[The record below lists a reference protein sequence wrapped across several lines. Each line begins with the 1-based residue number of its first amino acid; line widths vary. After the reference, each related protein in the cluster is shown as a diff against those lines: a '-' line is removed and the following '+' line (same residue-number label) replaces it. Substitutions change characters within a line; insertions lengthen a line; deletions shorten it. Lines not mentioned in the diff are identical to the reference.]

1 MFALPWIAQI
11 HTDRYADEP
20 HTSITVGNI
29 NTADDAL
36 TAVQAITALL
46 DYPDHPAARQ
56 WLIERFGEAWLE
68 PLVDLANELPPAFWV
83 DMLDPTGHRCHTGL
97 SAAAAISD
105 RENLQV
111 IQIGG

>member
-1 MFALPWIAQI
+1 MFALPWTLII
-11 HTDRYADEP
+11 RTSDGPYA
-20 HTSITVGNI
+20 SIPVANI
-29 NTADDAL
+29 NTAGDAL
-36 TAVQAITALL
+36 AAVQAITAVL
-46 DYPDHPAARQ
+46 DYPDQPHARQ
-56 WLIERFGEAWLE
+56 WLTERFGEAWLE
-68 PLVDLANELPPAFWV
+68 PLLELSAELPPAFWV